1 MRISVVV
8 PCFNEEA
15 GLEDL
20 YAALMRT
27 LPALSEDFEVLLV
40 DDGSSDGTLALLRL
54 LAERDRRFKYL
65 ALSRN
70 FGKEAAML
78 AGLGHATGDLVAI
91 MDADLQHPPELLE
104 RMIGL
109 VGAGYDQVIARR
121 SRRGEAPLRKLV
133 STLYYR
139 MINKVIDVELQNG
152 VGDFRVLSR
161 RAVQALLSLGEYN
174 RFSKGLFSWIG
185 FDTAVIDYDNVVRNT
200 GNSSWT
206 FRKLLNYGIDGVVS
220 FNSKPLRVAIYLGAL
235 VTAVAFGYAIWVL
248 VTAVRNGVDVPGYV
262 TLMCGILVLGGLQ
275 LLFLGVI
282 GEYVGRIYSESKRRP
297 HFLVKESGGAGHT
310 PVTLPLGREVAEH
323 AAEIMGEVVAGP
335 FTERTTR

>member
-20 YAALMRT
+20 YAALTRT
-27 LPALSEDFEVLLV
+27 LPALGEDYEVLLV
-40 DDGSSDGTLALLRL
+40 DDGSTDGTLPLLRL
-54 LAERDRRFKYL
+54 LAQRDQRFKYL

-104 RMIGL
+104 RMVGL
-109 VGAGYDQVIARR
+109 IGAGYDQVIARR
-121 SRRGEAPLRKLV
+121 SRRGESPVRKLV
-133 STLYYR
+133 STLYYKL
-139 MINKVIDVELQNG
+139 INKVIDVELQNG
-152 VGDFRVLSR
+152 VGDFRVLSK

-185 FDTAVIDYDNVVRNT
+185 FDTAVIDYDNVLRQN
-200 GNSSWT
+200 GRSSWT
-206 FRKLLNYGIDGVVS
+206 FRKLFNYGIDGVVS

-248 VTAVRNGVDVPGYV
+248 AHAVRHGVDVPGYV
-262 TLMCGILVLGGLQ
+262 TLMCGVLVLGGLQ

-282 GEYVGRIYSESKRRP
+282 GEYVGRIYFETKRRP
-297 HFLVKESGGAGHT
+297 HFLVKESAGAGHT
-310 PVTLPLGREVAEH
+310 PVTLPLGPEVAEH
-323 AAEIMGEVVAGP
+323 AAEAMGKVVIGP